1 VAGGLLAQ
9 AIARLQVRHPDA
21 RVAVRMSHNP
31 ELLAALK
38 SGEVDLAVGRLAEP
52 GMMRGVSFELL
63 YAESLVVVARPG
75 HALVRRTVVA
85 PRDLL
90 GYPLVIPEAG
100 TAPRLQA
107 EAIFTAGGVAFDAGY
122 TETQSSSVARSLTTA
137 SDAIWITPRHAV
149 QLDLDNG
156 WLAAVGVPVPPAA
169 EPVGLLTRSAERPG
183 ELGSELVSILRELA

>member
-1 VAGGLLAQ
+1 
-9 AIARLQVRHPDA
+9 
-21 RVAVRMSHNP
+21 MSHNP

-52 GMMRGVSFELL
+52 EMMRGISFELL
-63 YAESLVVVARPG
+63 YAESLAVVARPAHPLLAAG
-75 HALVRRTVVA
+75 RAVQSVA

-107 EAIFTAGGVAFDAGY
+107 EGILAAGGISVDSGR
-122 TETQSSSVARSLTTA
+122 TETQSSSVARSLTLL

-156 WLAAVGVPVPPAA
+156 WLAPLDVAVPAAA
-169 EPVGLLTRSAERPG
+169 EPVGLLSRSGPPASQLAG
-183 ELGSELVSILRELA
+183 QLMAILRELA